1 MKQLIDALN
10 TLSDIIKR
18 ALIALAL
25 VVSTIL
31 VFQDGDTA
39 WKDWTLIIW
48 ILCITKGVDTFNEY
62 WENRKNDNT

>member
-18 ALIALAL
+18 VLIALAL
-25 VVSTIL
+25 LVSTIL
-31 VFQDGDTA
+31 VFQDGDNA

-62 WENRKNDNT
+62 WEDRNKP

>member
-1 MKQLIDALN
+1 MKQIINALN

-18 ALIALAL
+18 VLITLAL

-39 WKDWTLIIW
+39 WKDWTLNIW

-62 WENRKNDNT
+62 WEDRNKP

>member
-18 ALIALAL
+18 VLITLAL

-31 VFQDGDTA
+31 VFQDGSSS

-62 WENRKNDNT
+62 WEDRNKP

>member
-1 MKQLIDALN
+1 MKQIIDTLN

-18 ALIALAL
+18 VLIALAL

-62 WENRKNDNT
+62 CEDRNKP